1 MESFVE
7 LGFLGL
13 FLASFLGATVIPL
26 SSEIVLSYLI
36 VKGFDIN
43 LSIIIASIGNWLGG
57 LSSYFLGSLGKWE
70 FIEKY
75 FRIKKEKIIRFKVKI
90 DRWGSTYAFLCC
102 LPIIGDPIA
111 VSLGFFK
118 INFMRVSLWMFIG
131 KLAKYIV
138 WAIITYYG
146 ISIF

>member
-75 FRIKKEKIIRFKVKI
+75 FRIKKEKIIRFKKKI

>member
-7 LGFLGL
+7 FGFFGL
-13 FLASFLGATVIPL
+13 FLASFLGATVIPF
-26 SSEIVLSYLI
+26 SSELVLSLLLA
-36 VKGFDIN
+36 KGFDIN
-43 LSIIIASIGNWLGG
+43 ISIIVATLGNWLGG
-57 LSSYFLGSLGKWE
+57 LSSYFLGSLGKWD

-75 FRIKKEKIIRFKVKI
+75 FRIKKEKIIRFKKKI
-90 DRWGSTYAFLCC
+90 DKWGSTYAFLCC

-118 INFMRVSLWMFIG
+118 TNFVKVSIWMLIG
-131 KLAKYIV
+131 KLAKYIL
-138 WAIITYYG
+138 WAFITYWG

>member
-7 LGFLGL
+7 FGFFGL
-13 FLASFLGATVIPL
+13 FLASFLGATVIPF
-26 SSEIVLSYLI
+26 SSELVLSLLLA
-36 VKGFDIN
+36 KGFDIN
-43 LSIIIASIGNWLGG
+43 ISIIVATLGNWLGG
-57 LSSYFLGSLGKWE
+57 LSSYFLGSLGKWD

-75 FRIKKEKIIRFKVKI
+75 FRIKKEKIIRFKKKI

-102 LPIIGDPIA
+102 LPFIGDPIA

-118 INFMRVSLWMFIG
+118 TNFAKVSIWMFIG
-131 KLAKYIV
+131 KLVKYIL
-138 WAIITYYG
+138 WAFITHWG

>member
-43 LSIIIASIGNWLGG
+43 LSVIIASIGNWLGG

>member
-75 FRIKKEKIIRFKVKI
+75 FRIKKEKIIRFKEKI

-118 INFMRVSLWMFIG
+118 INLMRVSLWMFIG